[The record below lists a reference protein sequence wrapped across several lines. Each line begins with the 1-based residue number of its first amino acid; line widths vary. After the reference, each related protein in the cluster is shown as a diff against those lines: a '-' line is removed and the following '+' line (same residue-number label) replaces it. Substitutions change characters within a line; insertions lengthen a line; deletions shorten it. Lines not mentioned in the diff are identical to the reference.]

1 MNPIA
6 EEIRSY
12 YGSANDEN
20 FLEHYGMP
28 RRSGRYPW
36 GSGDNP
42 YQRSIDFLGRIEEL
56 KKNGWT
62 ETPENI
68 KNEFGLTTTQYRA
81 QKGLAKDERRKYRVA
96 TAKSLK
102 EDGLGPTEIGRKLGI
117 SESTVRSLFNERSE
131 ARMNEAKKTADFIKS
146 QIEAKGM
153 IDIGNGVERELN
165 ISKERLNQALA
176 ILEED
181 GYPVYGGRVSQA
193 TNPGQKT
200 TIKVICPPG
209 TEHKE
214 IYNYENVHSLNDY
227 ISRDGGDTYEKKFH
241 FPASMD
247 SKRLM
252 IRYSED
258 GGLEKDGVIELRRG
272 VEDLSLGNSRYSQ
285 VRILVDGNRYLK
297 GMAVYSDDMPDGVDV
312 IFNTNKSKSVA
323 KMDVL
328 KKIKDDPDNPFG
340 STIKDAD
347 QGGQYWYTDKNG
359 ERKLGLIN
367 KRADEG
373 DWTEWKDKIPAQ
385 FLSKQSLTLAKKQ
398 LNLAIADK
406 TDEYNDILA
415 LTNPTIKKHLLSKF
429 ADECDSAAVHLQAA
443 ALPGQKYHVILP
455 VNSLKDN
462 EVYAPGYT
470 PGTKLALIRYPHGG
484 TFEIPILT
492 VTDKNETAR
501 NSLVRILLMLFA
513 LMEKLLQDYLEL
525 ILMAIPL
532 CVFPRMTR
540 PEKFI
545 LSPQNLLAWK
555 ILIQS

>member
-247 SKRLM
+247 SKRL
-252 IRYSED
+252 
-258 GGLEKDGVIELRRG
+258 
-272 VEDLSLGNSRYSQ
+272 
-285 VRILVDGNRYLK
+285 
-297 GMAVYSDDMPDGVDV
+297 
-312 IFNTNKSKSVA
+312 
-323 KMDVL
+323 
-328 KKIKDDPDNPFG
+328 
-340 STIKDAD
+340 
-347 QGGQYWYTDKNG
+347 
-359 ERKLGLIN
+359 
-367 KRADEG
+367 
-373 DWTEWKDKIPAQ
+373 
-385 FLSKQSLTLAKKQ
+385 
-398 LNLAIADK
+398 
-406 TDEYNDILA
+406 
-415 LTNPTIKKHLLSKF
+415 
-429 ADECDSAAVHLQAA
+429 
-443 ALPGQKYHVILP
+443 
-455 VNSLKDN
+455 
-462 EVYAPGYT
+462 
-470 PGTKLALIRYPHGG
+470 
-484 TFEIPILT
+484 
-492 VTDKNETAR
+492 
-501 NSLVRILLMLFA
+501 
-513 LMEKLLQDYLEL
+513 
-525 ILMAIPL
+525 
-532 CVFPRMTR
+532 
-540 PEKFI
+540 
-545 LSPQNLLAWK
+545 
-555 ILIQS
+555 